1 MEGLD
6 KAREEKPDLILLD
19 VMMPKM
25 DGYEVCRLL
34 KYDEEFE
41 TTPIIMLTARTQAKD
56 KSIGKDVGADDYITK
71 PFDGTDLLEK
81 IKKLL

>member
-1 MEGLD
+1 
-6 KAREEKPDLILLD
+6 
-19 VMMPKM
+19 
-25 DGYEVCRLL
+25 
-34 KYDEEFE
+34 
-41 TTPIIMLTARTQAKD
+41 MLTARTQAKD